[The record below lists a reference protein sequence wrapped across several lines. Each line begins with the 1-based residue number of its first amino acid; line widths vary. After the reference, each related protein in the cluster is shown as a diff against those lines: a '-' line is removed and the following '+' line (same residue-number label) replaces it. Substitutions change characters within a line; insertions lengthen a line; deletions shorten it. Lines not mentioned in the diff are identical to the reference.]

1 MRLLIDSQLLV
12 WSAGSFSRLS
22 PRARTLMEIEENTLL
37 FSAASIWELTIKA
50 TRHPDTFR
58 VDPRLLRRN
67 LLNNGWEE
75 LPITSEHGVATRDLP
90 QIHKDPFDRIL
101 VAQAIVEGAALL
113 TADSVL
119 ATYGSPVISV

>member
-1 MRLLIDSQLLV
+1 
-12 WSAGSFSRLS
+12 
-22 PRARTLMEIEENTLL
+22 MEIEENTLL

-75 LPITSEHGVATRDLP
+75 LPITSEHGVATKDLP
-90 QIHKDPFDRIL
+90 QIKDPFDRIL
-101 VAQAIVEGAALL
+101 VAQAIVEGLALL

-119 ATYGSPVISV
+119 ASYGAPVISV

>member
-1 MRLLIDSQLLV
+1 MRLLIDSQLMV
-12 WSAGSFSRLS
+12 WSAGSLSKLS
-22 PRARTLMEIEENTLL
+22 PRARTLMEIEDNTLV

-75 LPITSEHGVATRDLP
+75 LAITSEHGVATKNLA
-90 QIHKDPFDRIL
+90 QLHKDPFDRIL
-101 VAQAIVEGAALL
+101 VAQAIVEGLALL

-119 ATYGSPVISV
+119 ASYGAPVISV